1 MPIGL
6 TAKIEPKN
14 DGFVGMVDAD
24 QIIGASGNGGY
35 LPSSAI
41 SGVREYQLKIS
52 NSPSDGYYLQY
63 KDSSDELTWAQV
75 TGGDSSGSAAYEWL
89 QNSGAA
95 YESDV
100 AWSGASDFYGFSSNV
115 SDDITSLFS
124 TSSAHDSRIDALEAQ
139 EPSSWSG
146 AAEFYSFSSNVK
158 DDLTSLFNTSSSH
171 DSRLDSL
178 ESQDEFVSEN
188 YITSA
193 NAIDRFADSSNYSS
207 HKGDSTIH
215 FTLDSI
221 QDDFYPSSLGKSNYA
236 EFTGHSGN
244 TDIHFPSS
252 SLVAWLD
259 NIYEPIGAS
268 GTAWSGAS
276 EFYGFSSNVSS
287 DITSLYSTSSAHDS
301 RLDDLE
307 DNDEFEHEYYIKSSN
322 AISRFT
328 DSSNVNWTKITAI
341 SSGFDGRLDTLE
353 AQEVTSW
360 SGATGYLGHSSNADI
375 HFPSSNLTSWLDNRY
390 ATSGGTGG
398 NYWYS
403 SNGLYYPGEIR
414 VGPKASTDAGEYS
427 LQVMSGSSYFS
438 GQIIIIGNE
447 ISGLAAPVY
456 PSSAV
461 NKAYVDSDPGFL
473 QLGGENANQ
482 DIDVGLYSIEAN
494 LCRIGGG
501 INTFSGQSY
510 LSGNTTLREG
520 YSLIVHGADISGV
533 KTPTYPS
540 AAANKA
546 YVDLIATS
554 SGLAWSGATDYYS
567 FSSNARILYYPSSL
581 GKSLMDFSSNSINL
595 YYSSSLGAS
604 LSAFSS
610 NSRNLYTASSQVN
623 RNYIDNVSSNTLAN
637 TNFSSNAKGLYHPS
651 GYGTFA
657 YISTQAIS
665 GVHAHDVKMDSIGN
679 TIYDNLCLYN
689 SLMDAATLLSGGAIT
704 RTAAC
709 TGAINVGRSIVYLK
723 EGPNDIDE
731 GWLAEIEASSNIY
744 LEAGTNY
751 IYADYNSGSP
761 KYGHQ
766 QSASLN
772 KNSQIP
778 IGQVYNDTT
787 TGTIPQLHIFQGGY
801 RFPAL
806 GKQAQQRFREVYGL
820 ERSTGLVAAS
830 SATSGHPLCLSVTA
844 GAFWQ
849 AMNKFV
855 VPEIDTGHYHD
866 ITAVNQSEGWFAI
879 TGSKDPHLVVG
890 YFIEVED
897 STGND
902 GIYQVSS
909 ATEPSSSGYTRIGV
923 WQAIPDA
930 TVDGHIHDET
940 FTYWYRDGAGGW
952 IAKSGQTD
960 VDPNYYDDGTG
971 TLNDLVSNKYGV
983 HWLYL
988 EADGDLN
995 ILYGQDQY
1003 SLAGAEDSSVPATVP
1018 DLVETNC
1025 ALIARLIIQQGE
1037 TTMDNA
1043 EFAVPW
1049 VTKFTAGSVD
1059 QHNDLGGLQGGTAD
1073 EYYHLTATDD
1083 TNFNTLTDGSDA
1095 SALHIHDNL
1104 YPASS
1109 LVNKTYLDNV
1119 SSNTLAN
1126 TNFSSN
1132 AKNIYAPS
1140 GIWSLDGDDIY
1151 RNSEVRIGHSD
1162 FDLGD
1167 YNFQVSG
1174 DTYLSGVAYFKGN
1187 SISGL
1192 VDPLYPSSAVNKHW
1206 IESNYLA
1213 SSNLLG
1219 WLDGEYQ
1226 QSGTS
1231 SAWSGA
1237 VGYIGHSSNADIHF
1251 PSSNL
1256 IDWLNGEYYPSSIG
1270 AGVSGTV
1277 ASIVAFSSNSKNLY
1291 TASSQVNRNY
1301 IDNVSSNTLS
1311 NTNFSSN
1318 AINLYYGSS
1327 IGAGTSGTVS
1337 TLVSFSSN
1345 SKNLYYPSSL
1355 GSSISGAYLL
1365 LDGSN
1370 ADSDI
1375 DIYPYEMVMSGA
1387 IFSGNVE
1394 LYGRFVQSLGKF
1406 QGSIGSP
1413 AMDISGKDTNASVG
1427 IIKKYTLYNLSGA
1440 IDYVNYD
1447 QIYHSC
1453 ITGGTNIVNYQK
1465 VNMGNTLGKG
1475 NHNDTG
1481 TLFEIDHG
1489 DSYISGSYIIK
1500 GVDINLGTNSW
1511 LPTTDTGID
1520 HTLYGLRVDR
1530 GSLNVFNIGGGS
1542 WNSLNIYGLRIE
1554 GFDSTDTI
1562 TGVSTYNNYAIYVDG
1577 GSTYLGGSLEV
1588 DGATTIR
1595 GLTRHI
1601 ETKTS
1606 DYTATSLDDI
1616 IICSGGTFNITLPD
1630 PTSIHGKEYVIK
1642 NVGSGGSVITVSGS
1656 GYEPIDYENYI
1667 EIEDLDSMTIV
1678 AHKSGQWFI
1687 I

>member
-1 MPIGL
+1 MPIVL
-6 TAKIEPKN
+6 TAAIVPKGG
-14 DGFVGMVDAD
+14 GFIGMVSAN
-24 QIIGASGNGGY
+24 QIIGTSGGATGSY
-35 LPSSAI
+35 LPSSCIKLDSI
-41 SGVREYQLKIS
+41 SEAYLDIS
-52 NSPSDGYYLQY
+52 NSPTNGYYLQY
-63 KDSSDELTWAQV
+63 KDASDELTWAEV
-75 TGGDSSGSAAYEWL
+75 VGG
-89 QNSGAA
+89 
-95 YESDV
+95 SDV
-100 AWSGASDFYGFSSNV
+100 AWSGASGFYTISSNYIGHSSNADLHFPSSQLLGWLNALYQESGTASDEAWSGATGYVAMSGSYNTHWNDSTIHFTKSSIDDDYAGSSNYQSHKNDSTIHFTKDSLDDDYHPSGLVISGQKYSQAYISTSTGVFALANHTHDLSGSSWSGASSFYGFSSNA
-115 SDDITSLFS
+115 INLYGA
-124 TSSAHDSRIDALEAQ
+124 SSHSH
-139 EPSSWSG
+139 
-146 AAEFYSFSSNVK
+146 
-158 DDLTSLFNTSSSH
+158 DDLYYTETEIDNNFYTQTWI
-171 DSRLDSL
+171 DSL
-178 ESQDEFVSEN
+178 
-188 YITSA
+188 
-193 NAIDRFADSSNYSS
+193 
-207 HKGDSTIH
+207 
-215 FTLDSI
+215 
-221 QDDFYPSSLGKSNYA
+221 
-236 EFTGHSGN
+236 SGN
-244 TDIHFPSS
+244 
-252 SLVAWLD
+252 L
-259 NIYEPIGAS
+259 
-268 GTAWSGAS
+268 
-276 EFYGFSSNVSS
+276 
-287 DITSLYSTSSAHDS
+287 DS

-307 DNDEFEHEYYIKSSN
+307 DNDEFDHTQYVHSSN
-322 AISRFT
+322 IYNT
-328 DSSNVNWTKITAI
+328 TWIDNL
-341 SSGFDGRLDTLE
+341 SGSIDTRLDSLE
-353 AQEVTSW
+353 SQEPSSW
-360 SGATGYLGHSSNADI
+360 SGASGY
-375 HFPSSNLTSWLDNRY
+375 W
-390 ATSGGTGG
+390 
-398 NYWYS
+398 
-403 SNGLYYPGEIR
+403 
-414 VGPKASTDAGEYS
+414 
-427 LQVMSGSSYFS
+427 
-438 GQIIIIGNE
+438 
-447 ISGLAAPVY
+447 PV
-456 PSSAV
+456 
-461 NKAYVDSDPGFL
+461 
-473 QLGGENANQ
+473 
-482 DIDVGLYSIEAN
+482 
-494 LCRIGGG
+494 
-501 INTFSGQSY
+501 
-510 LSGNTTLREG
+510 
-520 YSLIVHGADISGV
+520 
-533 KTPTYPS
+533 
-540 AAANKA
+540 
-546 YVDLIATS
+546 
-554 SGLAWSGATDYYS
+554 
-567 FSSNARILYYPSSL
+567 SSL
-581 GKSLMDFSSNSINL
+581 VSDLVL
-595 YYSSSLGAS
+595 
-604 LSAFSS
+604 FSS
-610 NSRNLYTASSQVN
+610 NSRNLY
-623 RNYIDNVSSNTLAN
+623 
-637 TNFSSNAKGLYHPS
+637 HPS
-651 GYGTFA
+651 GVGDFP

-665 GVHAHDVKMDSIGN
+665 GVGAHDVKMDSIGD

-704 RTAAC
+704 RTVAC
-709 TGAINVGRSIVYLK
+709 TGAINIGRSIVYLK